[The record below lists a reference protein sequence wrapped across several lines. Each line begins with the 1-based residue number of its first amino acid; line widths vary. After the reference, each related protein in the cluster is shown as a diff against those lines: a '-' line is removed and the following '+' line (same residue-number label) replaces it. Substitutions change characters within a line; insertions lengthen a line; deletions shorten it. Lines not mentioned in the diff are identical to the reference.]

1 LLAIAGRAPGRISGR
16 VRWLGFVHQIEECYQ
31 AADFTILASRYEPFG
46 MVGVETV
53 MCGTPAILS
62 SRVGALEV
70 IAPRAKFTFDP
81 DDIAGLRDAIARAV
95 RSLSAGTGVSRAD
108 LLYNCDVGHHIDSLL
123 RVVRRVHN
131 GRQPHGGRSLE
142 LVGDAARGPRQN
154 SLRRTAL

>member
-1 LLAIAGRAPGRISGR
+1 MGRTCGR
-16 VRWLGFVHQIEECYQ
+16 VRWLGFVRNIEECYQ

-81 DDIAGLRDAIARAV
+81 DDVAGLRDAIARAV
-95 RSLSAGTGVSRAD
+95 RSLGAGPGIGSAARPAVSRAD
-108 LLYNCDVGHHIDSLL
+108 LLYNCDVGHHIDGLL
-123 RVVRRVHN
+123 HLARRIHD
-131 GRQPHGGRSLE
+131 L
-142 LVGDAARGPRQN
+142 GPRT
-154 SLRRTAL
+154 SRGRTAPGR